1 MRLSWLTPRCRRW
14 IQALSTSCPEFI
26 DGTGSQSARCPR
38 AGASCGAPWYDI
50 EAEVPRCIN
59 SASFDEATAGSLTVA
74 LSSAANFS
82 ERLAD

>member
-1 MRLSWLTPRCRRW
+1 MADATMPPLDPGPEHVLPRVYRWHRLAVGEVSEGWRQLRR
-14 IQALSTSCPEFI
+14 AVVRHRGG
-26 DGTGSQSARCPR
+26 GT
-38 AGASCGAPWYDI
+38 
-50 EAEVPRCIN
+50 EMCIN